1 VSQQAPRSTDHGELR
16 RGIVSALL
24 GLGAYYGCRAL
35 GIPPLE
41 ALLIATVV
49 SALRVIYSAW
59 RIRAF
64 EPIAGFILAMDAL
77 TVAIGLLTQSP
88 AIAMLGQHAPGVIIE
103 LFLIVS
109 LARNKPAT
117 ETMLNWIRPGWVDRH
132 IADHEWSQTDAQAYH
147 RTHLGLTSTVAII
160 QLVHLGI
167 ATIVIFTLPPDIAK
181 ATVGLLSLA
190 STLINITLILG
201 VIGQFLRRH
210 KAPQPAVA

>member
-1 VSQQAPRSTDHGELR
+1 MSGQAPRSTDRGELR

-35 GIPPLE
+35 AIPPLE
-41 ALLIATVV
+41 ALLMATVV
-49 SALRVIYSAW
+49 SAARVIYSAW

-77 TVAIGLLTQSP
+77 TLAIGLLTQSP

-109 LARNKPAT
+109 LARNRPAT
-117 ETMLNWIRPGWVDRH
+117 ETMLNWIRPGWVARH

-147 RTHLGLTSTVAII
+147 RTHLVLTSTVAII
-160 QLVHLGI
+160 QLVHLVV
-167 ATIVIFTLPPDIAK
+167 ATVVIFTLHPDIAK
-181 ATVGLLSLA
+181 AVVGLLSLT

-210 KAPQPAVA
+210 KAPHPAVA